1 MEHLIEHYIDF
12 MDANLRGFVF
22 GFAHVSIVII
32 GFYSGWS
39 INRLFKFVSKGH
51 IAGIFGATLAHIV
64 ADLVASLLDPH
75 IRSMVVGIVAG
86 GLVPLMV
93 IPILDKLTDEGGDT
107 SFKKKHKEGG

>member
-1 MEHLIEHYIDF
+1 

-32 GFYSGWS
+32 GYYSGWT

-75 IRSMVVGIVAG
+75 IRSMVVGIVVG

-93 IPILDKLTDEGGDT
+93 IPILDKLTDEGSGT
-107 SFKKKHKEGG
+107 TLKKKHEEGG